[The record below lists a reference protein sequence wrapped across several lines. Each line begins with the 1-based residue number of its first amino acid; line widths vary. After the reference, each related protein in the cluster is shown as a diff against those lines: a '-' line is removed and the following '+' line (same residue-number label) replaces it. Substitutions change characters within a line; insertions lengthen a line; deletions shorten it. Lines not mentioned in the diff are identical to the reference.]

1 MTILEIILLLL
12 FVIQGVANAWLA
24 SMLYKTGIL
33 VLTVQDTLEDSLEI
47 IDNRIDS
54 IDEILAIP
62 LFSDSP
68 EIKRLKSDMT
78 RSRDAM
84 MDVANAL
91 SSSMSEENEAPETQ
105 T

>member
-1 MTILEIILLLL
+1 LTILEIILLLL

-91 SSSMSEENEAPETQ
+91 SSSMSEENEAPEIQ